1 MRNTGSEWEA
11 VVENHLRKS
20 GLSTLAKNF
29 YSRYGEIDLVMRDG
43 GDIVFVEVRY
53 RKSATRGAG
62 LDSVGAG
69 KRTKLIRTA
78 SMFLQSQ
85 RNSSNTP
92 CRFDVVSCS
101 GTPDAPQIDWIRNAF
116 EAH

>member
-1 MRNTGSEWEA
+1 MRKTGSEWES
-11 VVENHLRKS
+11 VVEKHLRKS

-29 YSRYGEIDLVMRDG
+29 YSRYGEIDLVMRD
-43 GDIVFVEVRY
+43 DDAIVFVEVRY
-53 RKSATRGAG
+53 RKSAARGDG
-62 LDSVGAG
+62 IDSVGTT

-85 RNSSNTP
+85 RALSNAP

-101 GTPDAPQIDWIRNAF
+101 GTPDQPQFDWIRNAF
-116 EAH
+116 DAH

>member
-1 MRNTGSEWEA
+1 MRSTGSEWEA
-11 VVENHLRKS
+11 VVEKHLRKA

-43 GDIVFVEVRY
+43 DDVVFVEVRY
-53 RKSATRGAG
+53 RKSATRGDG
-62 LDSVGAG
+62 VDSVGAT

-78 SMFLQSQ
+78 SMFLQS
-85 RNSSNTP
+85 RRTLSNAP

-101 GTPDAPQIDWIRNAF
+101 GTHDAPHLDWIRNAF